1 MIDDCHP
8 SAPPWGVRGTLFSIV
23 FRNGHRYITGMEKDA
38 RKLKERDDLM
48 ENAGKLLV
56 DLGKLIFGSMFL
68 GGILRGEL
76 PQVIIDLFRNQKE
89 R

>member
-1 MIDDCHP
+1 M
-8 SAPPWGVRGTLFSIV
+8 SFAPASGILWDMG
-23 FRNGHRYITGMEKDA
+23 NDA
-38 RKLKERDDLM
+38 KKLKGRASLR
-48 ENAGKLLV
+48 ENAEKLLV